1 MLEDFRNSYER
12 DGYVSPLRILDPGEA
27 ARHRAALETAEAHVG
42 PLHYKFKAHT
52 FLRSPFELATRPAML
67 DLVEALLG
75 PNILLYNVSYIIKEP
90 HTSAHVC
97 WHQDLAYWGL
107 SSDAQVSAWL
117 ALSPATPQNGC
128 MRMIP
133 GSHKE
138 GRYDHGVSDDEANI
152 LLEGQTV
159 YGVDETQARL
169 CPLEPG
175 EASFHHG
182 WTLHASMPNESAER
196 RIGLNIQYLATDVRQ
211 TLHNHD
217 SALLVRGV
225 DNFENF
231 EPDIP
236 AVDDL
241 EPDAVARQSAMQ
253 ERLQAIYARAT

>member
-1 MLEDFRNSYER
+1 MLEDFRKSYER
-12 DGYVSPLRILDPGEA
+12 NGYVSPLRIIDPGEA
-27 ARHRAALETAEAHVG
+27 AKHRAAMEDAETRIG

-52 FLRSPFELATRPAML
+52 FLRSPFELATDPAML

-90 HTSAHVC
+90 HTPTHVC
-97 WHQDLAYWGL
+97 WHQDLTYWGL

-133 GSHKE
+133 GSHKG
-138 GRYDHGVSDDEANI
+138 GRCDHGASDDEANI

-159 YGVDETQARL
+159 SGVDESQARL
-169 CPLEPG
+169 CPLGPG

-196 RIGLNIQYLATDVRQ
+196 RIGLNVQYLATDVHQ
-211 TLHNHD
+211 TLHDHD

-225 DNFENF
+225 DNFGNF
-231 EPDIP
+231 DADIP

-241 EPDAVARQSAMQ
+241 DPDAVASQSAMQ
-253 ERLQAIYARAT
+253 KRLQAIYARAT